1 MHQIIGFILLV
12 VAIAGGL
19 YMATHYRDLTG
30 FKITIPAI
38 IRLPSLPSVGSGAT
52 STFPPAN

>member
-19 YMATHYRDLTG
+19 YLAVHYDKLADL
-30 FKITIPAI
+30 KIAIPI
-38 IRLPSLPSVGSGAT
+38 GIRVPSLPSVGSGAT